1 MPLLPTI
8 GRTVGTGVKALR
20 MLVRGSVRG
29 SAWAT
34 RRVGAARARGAA
46 NEVGMVRLF
55 DLHAI
60 SCAGDTLIAIGLAG
74 TIFFNVPLGEAR
86 SKVAL
91 YLFITMVPF
100 ALLAPVVGPLLDHF
114 RHGRRY
120 ALAVTMLG
128 RAFLAYVIADNL
140 LGWGLYPAAFGV
152 LALSRAYG
160 VARSAA
166 VPRLL
171 PEGIG
176 LSQAGA
182 RASVY
187 GTFAGAVVAPIGLA
201 AFWFGPQW
209 PLRVASL
216 IFLVGMVISLRLPP
230 RADSDPPEAVPRP
243 FRTMLRLRRGEDRPL
258 SGKLVVATLV
268 GSASFRCLYG
278 FLLLYFA
285 FAVKAGSLGTTF
297 FGRDIGS
304 QGAVAL
310 VGGALAVGTFLATAV
325 GTRLRIRRPTA
336 LQSSGL
342 TITAGVAV
350 LTAIFFTL
358 PMVALLSL
366 VASIFSGISKLAVDA
381 SIQERVPERLRA
393 SAFAHSE
400 TVLMIAWVVGGAV
413 GIIPLNGRLGV
424 AVMAAFAVAAAIRG
438 TVTAGRLHKERLH
451 GRPDVAME
459 EPSAADFAPTATM
472 PASPA
477 PAGAATTLP
486 PRPPT
491 ATAGS
496 GRAAAA
502 AAAGNPRPGEHNT
515 PGDWNAPGDW
525 NTPDEETA
533 PGEENAPGGWNAPS
547 QSPTGR
553 PNARGRQPSGQ
564 PHAPGRSVPGQ
575 PTASGQFGPG
585 RPDAPDRQGTGRPG
599 ASDQSAPGRPEVA
612 APAEAGPPPK
622 RRLFARS
629 GSRKRAGAQ
638 PAESPTEP
646 PQAPATPSPPAD
658 TAPARPGQ
666 TRPPTEGGSPGPAR
680 SDTGGGPGPARPTTG
695 GGHGPA
701 RSGAGGRTGPRD
713 TTGSG
718 AETDPIAPDDDLAP
732 PGFHIYRPSSATN
745 RTSPNDEADQ

>member
-8 GRTVGTGVKALR
+8 GRTVGTGVRTLR

-29 SAWAT
+29 GTWAT
-34 RRVGAARARGAA
+34 RRVGDVRARGAA
-46 NEVGMVRLF
+46 YEVGMVRLF

-91 YLFITMVPF
+91 YLLVTMVPF

-128 RAFLAYVIADNL
+128 RAFLAYVIAGHL

-176 LSQAGA
+176 LSQVGA

-216 IFLVGMVISLRLPP
+216 IFLVGVVISLRLPP

-258 SGKLVVATLV
+258 SGKLVIATLV

-285 FAVKAGSLGTTF
+285 FAVKAGTLGTTF

-325 GTRLRIRRPTA
+325 GTRLRIRRPLA

-424 AVMAAFAVAAAIRG
+424 SIMAAFAVAAAVRG
-438 TVTAGRLHKERLH
+438 AIVAGRLHNERLH
-451 GRPDVAME
+451 GRPD
-459 EPSAADFAPTATM
+459 ATM
-472 PASPA
+472 D
-477 PAGAATTLP
+477 LP
-486 PRPPT
+486 
-491 ATAGS
+491 
-496 GRAAAA
+496 
-502 AAAGNPRPGEHNT
+502 AAGNDAST
-515 PGDWNAPGDW
+515 
-525 NTPDEETA
+525 ETI
-533 PGEENAPGGWNAPS
+533 
-547 QSPTGR
+547 PTSVTVR
-553 PNARGRQPSGQ
+553 RYADSDVETLRAN
-564 PHAPGRSVPGQ
+564 RSCRKCSERICSRV
-575 PTASGQFGPG
+575 
-585 RPDAPDRQGTGRPG
+585 
-599 ASDQSAPGRPEVA
+599 
-612 APAEAGPPPK
+612 
-622 RRLFARS
+622 ARS
-629 GSRKRAGAQ
+629 GRRK
-638 PAESPTEP
+638 S
-646 PQAPATPSPPAD
+646 
-658 TAPARPGQ
+658 
-666 TRPPTEGGSPGPAR
+666 
-680 SDTGGGPGPARPTTG
+680 
-695 GGHGPA
+695 
-701 RSGAGGRTGPRD
+701 
-713 TTGSG
+713 
-718 AETDPIAPDDDLAP
+718 
-732 PGFHIYRPSSATN
+732 
-745 RTSPNDEADQ
+745 